1 MLSFDRFCD
10 LTKVLSDIKDT
21 DIFVFLFILMLRNR
35 NTESPK
41 NE

>member
-21 DIFVFLFILMLRNR
+21 DIFVFLSMLSNR